1 MLPLLEDT
9 ALALWALSS
18 ILLVGVAGLKI
29 FRAPFAGLELLGFG
43 AGFGVL
49 IHGLAGLAIALSPAK
64 QATARVLFLLL
75 WSVAAVGLWRQRAG
89 GDGPRG
95 SFPGWREAGVRP
107 TLAILSL
114 FIVSCVSLT
123 HLQIRFPRVLPD
135 GLYVFKAHTL
145 PVKLQVLAGILPGD
159 NYIPFIVQEYL
170 LRDISF
176 AREHP
181 IAPGQE
187 VSNRPIL
194 MALAT
199 APFRAALKSPPRRET
214 PLDRFTYVGTQ
225 WPDVSVFMEGQ
236 GFRRFLAVGIVL
248 NALVLLG
255 AALVISAHGPRSLL
269 VPGLLLLA
277 TSPFYLSQTIF
288 TWPKCLAAFFILLAL
303 HALARG
309 KSPIWVAAAG
319 ALAYYAHPY
328 ALVFLFG
335 FGCHYA
341 AVALWKRRRPE
352 LGQLVRYGATAA
364 LALAPWFVWTRL
376 MLHLHSNLV
385 AQNFTGHGVH
395 SLPAHLWVRIV
406 NLYQAFAPGMLSVPF
421 FPVERLFYHTLIC
434 LPGVLGLLALPAY
447 AGCAL
452 CLRSHRVFVVY
463 GVLLPAVLLS
473 LPFSSGGTPLTLLA
487 FHSIGVCLLLLGLI
501 MIARA
506 GRAVAVTLIAAQILL
521 QLGLLVTYGR
531 SLGATFSSKG
541 PFYRLLDHRPE
552 VRDASYPVH
561 FHVDIGIADD
571 HYETIWMEP
580 PTALVY
586 RQIHLPAGPIHFRCR
601 VAIHPHVWPESNA
614 DGAEFALE
622 IRPDHGGDTTAGRRI
637 WSAEV
642 DPFHRGEQKGWVPVD
657 VDLSEFA
664 GQTVD
669 LILKNGAGPA
679 NNDYADW
686 CLWADPQLVRVSAS
700 SSR

>member
-9 ALALWALSS
+9 ALALWALGS
-18 ILLVGVAGLKI
+18 IILVGVAGLKI
-29 FRAPFAGLELLGFG
+29 FRAPFAGLELLAFG

-64 QATARVLFLLL
+64 QATARGLFLVI
-75 WSVAAVGLWRQRAG
+75 WSVAALGLWRQRA

-107 TLAILSL
+107 TLAILGL

-135 GLYVFKAHTL
+135 GLYIFKEHTL
-145 PVKLQVLAGILPGD
+145 PVKLQVLSGVLPGD
-159 NYIPFIVQEYL
+159 NYLPFVVQEFL

-181 IAPGQE
+181 ILPGQE

-214 PLDRFTYVGTQ
+214 PLGRFTYVGTQ

-255 AALVISAHGPRSLL
+255 AALVIAAHGPRFLL

-288 TWPKCLAAFFILLAL
+288 TWPKCLAAFFLLLAL
-303 HALARG
+303 HILARG
-309 KSPIWVAAAG
+309 KSPIWVAVAG
-319 ALAYYAHPY
+319 ALAYYSHPY
-328 ALVFLFG
+328 ALVFLLG

-352 LGQLVRYGATAA
+352 LEQLFRYGVTAT
-364 LALAPWFVWTRL
+364 LALAPWFVWTHFVLRL
-376 MLHLHSNLV
+376 PSDLI
-385 AQNFTGHGVH
+385 AQSFSGEGVH
-395 SLPAHLWVRIV
+395 SLPTHLWVRIV

-501 MIARA
+501 VIARA

-521 QLGLLVTYGR
+521 QLGLLFTYGR
-531 SLGATFSSKG
+531 ALGATFSSRG
-541 PFYRLLDHRPE
+541 AFYRLLDHRPE
-552 VRDASYPVH
+552 VRDAPHQVN
-561 FHVDIGIADD
+561 FRVDIGIGDD
-571 HYETIWMEP
+571 HAEAIWSEP

-586 RQIHLPAGPIHFRCR
+586 RQIRLPPGVTHFRCR
-601 VAIHPHVWPESNA
+601 IAIHPHVWAEGNA

-622 IRPDHGGDTTAGRRI
+622 VRSDDGGAATAASRRV
-637 WSAEV
+637 WSADV
-642 DPFHRGEQKGWVPVD
+642 DPFHRAEQRAWLPVD

-664 GQTVD
+664 GKTVD

-686 CLWADPQLVRVSAS
+686 CLWADPELVQLAAPD
-700 SSR
+700 SR